1 MSMFKL
7 RSQKERG
14 AGAEITTWGK
24 NTICLKQK
32 VRENNLLAFER
43 DAEEDADENRPQ
55 LCNFPLSTKLDFKDA
70 SKENKSPSFKDN
82 KSITDGG

>member
-32 VRENNLLAFER
+32 VRENDLLAFER

-55 LCNFPLSTKLDFKDA
+55 LC
-70 SKENKSPSFKDN
+70 
-82 KSITDGG
+82 

>member
-55 LCNFPLSTKLDFKDA
+55 LC
-70 SKENKSPSFKDN
+70 
-82 KSITDGG
+82 

>member
-1 MSMFKL
+1 MREGLALK
-7 RSQKERG
+7 
-14 AGAEITTWGK
+14 ITTWGK
-24 NTICLKQK
+24 NTICLAYLLKQK
-32 VRENNLLAFER
+32 VRENNLPAFER

>member
-14 AGAEITTWGK
+14 AGAENHDMGK
-24 NTICLKQK
+24 NTICLAYLLKQK

-55 LCNFPLSTKLDFKDA
+55 LC
-70 SKENKSPSFKDN
+70 
-82 KSITDGG
+82 